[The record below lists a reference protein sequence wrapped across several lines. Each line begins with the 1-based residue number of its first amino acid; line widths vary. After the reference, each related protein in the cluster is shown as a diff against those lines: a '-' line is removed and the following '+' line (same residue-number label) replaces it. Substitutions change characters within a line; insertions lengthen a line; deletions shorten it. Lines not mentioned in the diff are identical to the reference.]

1 MMIRKLAKDD
11 AKCFWELR
19 FKALIEDGDAFGA
32 TYDEEVSKPL
42 DNLILRFNNEY
53 IEPKEDNFILGAFNE
68 ENKIIG
74 VIALRRER
82 RIKLRHKATIWG
94 MYVSKKYRKNGLGK
108 LLLSECLN
116 IAKSI
121 EGLEQI
127 NLCVVSRNIKAK
139 NLYKSMNFETYAIEK
154 NAIKFDNKYYDE
166 DYMVYFVK

>member
-1 MMIRKLAKDD
+1 M
-11 AKCFWELR
+11 
-19 FKALIEDGDAFGA
+19 
-32 TYDEEVSKPL
+32 
-42 DNLILRFNNEY
+42 
-53 IEPKEDNFILGAFNE
+53 LGAFNE

-74 VIALRRER
+74 VSALRRER

-94 MYVSKKYRKNGLGK
+94 MYVSKEYRKKGLGK

-116 IAKSI
+116 IAKSM

-154 NAIKFDNKYYDE
+154 NAIKFNNKYYDE
-166 DYMVYFVK
+166 EYMVYFVKQ